1 MSKLK
6 IFVVTI
12 ISLIIIIVTT
22 FSIILSSIDETYFKC
37 IKYIDKY
44 TETSVEILLDDYN
57 NIESDELLYYID
69 LLNVITDNLS
79 EEEVITFI
87 NQFDN
92 INVNIFDR
100 YFYTFK
106 YISYLDSSN
115 EESDSNE
122 FPNFNFEFLNNKE
135 FLVYSVELIY
145 DLSNRINNYTIDQI
159 NTLNSHIYNL
169 INAESVNDISLVELK
184 SLLNVF
190 GDLTFE
196 LKNINN
202 ILAEVLSELIS
213 TKYKILSQTDN
224 VFYLVSNYLKQLTSN
239 DMLNIIDVLRT
250 NSNDIL
256 IYFLNELYLECINN
270 NIYNEINI
278 ELIQIEIVFNLDV
291 NIMSLCNYIY
301 NNKITKFELISD
313 DYIKEDILYLINEL
327 NFNVN

>member
-122 FPNFNFEFLNNKE
+122 LPNLNFEFLNNKE

-159 NTLNSHIYNL
+159 NTLNSYIYNL
-169 INAESVNDISLVELK
+169 INAESINDISLVELK

-224 VFYLVSNYLKQLTSN
+224 VFYLVSNYLKQLSSN

-301 NNKITKFELISD
+301 NNKITKFEIISD
-313 DYIKEDILYLINEL
+313 DYIKEDILYLINKL